1 MMPVPELRVGRSPA
15 VSSAFIF
22 LSALFWMAS
31 AHALQLFEGNFAKDQ
46 SGPIEHVHTFNAS
59 AGAAVIT
66 FVNGGDGVDRVRNG
80 RVALNDQ
87 PLFGSQEFKISGSIS
102 KTVALVAGSN
112 TLRVELSGQ
121 VGGRMRVVI
130 TQGPDQPVLE
140 FPARTVFV
148 SASVG
153 VDDSSCGPDKRFPC
167 RSIGWGIGRAVQIAG
182 PTVAVANGIYAEAIT
197 LSSGVNVLGGFDE
210 EFSRRDIP
218 NLRPVV
224 RAPGTG
230 AAGVTARGIR
240 APTAFE
246 GFFVVAPVVAAAST
260 NSIGLLVRDSSSALV
275 VRNNVILGG
284 VGGIGVAGSHGTDGI
299 EGAPGGAGQ
308 SAGAAAVLGG
318 VRGVTTASGDDIN
331 GGSGGNSNNATFE
344 QRNGAGFNGS
354 PANPPGGGAL
364 GIGGFGGS
372 NMKYAL
378 GGFCTSVLI
387 SGPINAGHGAN
398 GGNGANGGPSALG
411 GNDGGLVA
419 GLWLSDSGRNGAAG
433 GNGAGG
439 GGGGAGGSIQG
450 DLVCSTVFGPSGGG
464 GGAGAGGGTSGGGGA
479 GGGAAFG
486 IFVSLSDASSRP
498 LIEANQIYL
507 GVGGAGG
514 NGGNGGTGGF
524 GGAGGAAGS
533 QGTTTTGA
541 AGRGGNGGNGGQG
554 SGGGGGAG
562 GASIGLAASFEHE
575 PYALANEI
583 RADTGAAGAG
593 GAGGLSFG
601 NPGEP
606 GQAGQVSAVR
616 WLVP

>member
-1 MMPVPELRVGRSPA
+1 MVSVPELRRVGRSPA
-15 VSSAFIF
+15 VSSAFI
-22 LSALFWMAS
+22 LLAALFWIAS

-87 PLFGSQEFKISGSIS
+87 LLFGSQEFKISGSIS

-121 VGGRMRVVI
+121 VGGRMGIVI

-148 SASVG
+148 SASNG
-153 VDDSSCGPDKRFPC
+153 TDSSSCGPDKRFPC
-167 RSIGWGIGRAVQIAG
+167 LSIGWGIARAVQTAG
-182 PTVAVANGIYAEAIT
+182 PMVAVANGIYAEAIT
-197 LSSGVNVLGGFDE
+197 LFNGVHVLGGFDE

-230 AAGVTARGIR
+230 AAGVTARGIT
-240 APTAFE
+240 APTTFE

-284 VGGIGVAGSHGTDGI
+284 VGGIGVAGSHGPDGI
-299 EGAPGGAGQ
+299 EGAAGGAGQ
-308 SAGAAAVLGG
+308 PAGAAAVPGG
-318 VRGVTTASGDDIN
+318 AQGITSASGDEVN
-331 GGSGGNSNNATFE
+331 GGRGGNSSNATFGE
-344 QRNGAGFNGS
+344 RNGAGFNGS
-354 PANPPGGGAL
+354 PANPPSGGAP
-364 GIGGFGGS
+364 GAGGSGGS
-372 NMKYAL
+372 NMKPSL
-378 GGFCTSVLI
+378 PGLCTSLLI
-387 SGPINAGHGAN
+387 SGAINAGHGAN
-398 GGNGANGGPSALG
+398 GGNGGHGPSAPG
-411 GNDGGLVA
+411 GSDGGLVA
-419 GLWLSDSGRNGAAG
+419 GLWHSDSGGSGLAG

-464 GGAGAGGGTSGGGGA
+464 GGAGAGGGTGGGGGA

-533 QGTTTTGA
+533 QGTTMAGA
-541 AGRGGNGGNGGQG
+541 AGRGGNGGNGGHG

-583 RADTGAAGAG
+583 RAETGAAGAG

-601 NPGEP
+601 NPGEA